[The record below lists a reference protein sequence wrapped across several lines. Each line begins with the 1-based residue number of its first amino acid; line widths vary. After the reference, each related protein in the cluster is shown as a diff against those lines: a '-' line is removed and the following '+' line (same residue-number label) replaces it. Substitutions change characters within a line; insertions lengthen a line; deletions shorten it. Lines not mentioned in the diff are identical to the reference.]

1 MLPVSFAGATKDLG
15 CLHDVL
21 RPAGATPVAYADEY
35 FIQRGATPSGVGE
48 ALATYHSATSAYTS
62 IVDTLRSPH
71 CRHQFPGNPN
81 QMISIELRPST
92 KNPFGKDS
100 ATFTAD
106 VQALGTP
113 NIVATILVAVVGRY
127 VVEVVGVSAPPMGS
141 ISAKDLATYE
151 TQALARLR

>member
-106 VQALGTP
+106 VQA
-113 NIVATILVAVVGRY
+113 VGPDADF
-127 VVEVVGVSAPPMGS
+127 V
-141 ISAKDLATYE
+141 
-151 TQALARLR
+151 LR